1 MTSYIQVPYGYR
13 KVSNPIQFVLP
24 KNNFENKLFDRIGY
38 ISNKDDPVVKNNI
51 LNAIRNREDLQKFIL
66 ATSDLGNE
74 LQEDINEITGGDEKF
89 NNAVLR
95 RALDLK
101 NNDLFRNPQAI
112 TLLFNDVEKFHQQN
126 PIIGKLA
133 SQINVSKLS
142 EKDLT
147 KRQLLKGEISKIED
161 RLYNLKYGKSDK
173 GSGGDSDDDD
183 DGKKPPGG
191 GSAPSM
197 REAEAEIDPS
207 FRSPPERSEKDLQDT
222 FRQLRFGKPTPRQ
235 APPDPFSPDF
245 WHEVSKDPG
254 EAVEDKLEHE
264 TVKEREEIDFDKFP
278 SVPLFDPTEREKKVS
293 FSKPTTKLLDGETIE
308 ITPPTVK
315 INEEREIS
323 DKLQQLFP
331 DVEKISEQNKRA
343 DVSPDFENLSETLT
357 AISRNEI
364 VPFEF
369 EFFKGGNDEKFA
381 DIIRG
386 IDSSSDTNEFL
397 NFLQSNICKKLLE
410 DNKLKIHT
418 ETGNIYYDNND
429 TNESIHS
436 FILAQANPISGEI
449 DHAFTFDHNYTTYFQ
464 WLTDAFNESTKNK
477 LDILTNK
484 NSKFLFYHFNDYL
497 QQSGK
502 EIKKIKHSV
511 VTQDYLA
518 AEKVQDRNWK
528 YFVESVLIFSQKAT
542 VSSDEKSFL
551 LETKEN
557 VEILKNTYEKLY
569 NQISKNL
576 TSTLDKMPFDLFK
589 NIEDDLLREN
599 YGKSDLKNL
608 DSWVSFYFKQGRFP
622 GNNNLTILPQSA
634 IPKTIDQL
642 TVEVSPVE
650 LYRKFGNSETNSLV
664 SFQAIVALFLHYG
677 GDALTAKRAMEEW
690 KNNLTFQALSKENDK
705 VTMQFDYLAKIVF
718 YFLRAFLT
726 LESDFLE
733 YENSQYEIANQTIEN
748 SEVKTSTP
756 KRSPLQRPPL
766 PKILTDETNSLN
778 ESESIFLKTA
788 FTLAKTNLDASIEAA
803 EEENKEIIKDIID
816 PTPGFVADEKIT
828 DDDFENREYE
838 DENKFRLSNAA
849 QSRFDNILKDI
860 TEDINTYKLPNREH
874 QLELLNEKI
883 DDFTVSK
890 EQGQIKIE
898 KSPTFTKVSTSKK
911 GNRRSPYNLRS
922 FKRKYEFLKSEDSL
936 TKPISFEV
944 DDDENRKIKA
954 AETVIDSIVN
964 RLPDLPER
972 KKLKFNLDSNNDIKL
987 TEL

>member
-13 KVSNPIQFVLP
+13 KVSDPIQFVSP

-101 NNDLFRNPQAI
+101 NNDLFRNLQPI
-112 TLLFNDVEKFHQQN
+112 TLIFNDVESFHQQN

-133 SQINVSKLS
+133 SQINVNKLS
-142 EKDLT
+142 NEDLM
-147 KRQLLKGEISKIED
+147 KRQLFQGEISKIED

-173 GSGGDSDDDD
+173 KKGGGDDSDDDD

-197 REAEAEIDPS
+197 REAEVEIDPS
-207 FRSPPERSEKDLQDT
+207 FRSPPERNERDLQDT
-222 FRQLRFGKPTPRQ
+222 FRQLRYGKPTPRQ

-245 WHEVSKDPG
+245 WSEVSKDPG
-254 EAVEDKLEHE
+254 KAVEDKIEHE
-264 TVKEREEIDFDKFP
+264 TVKQREEIDFDKLP
-278 SVPLFDPTEREKKVS
+278 SVPLFEPKEREKKDS
-293 FSKPTTKLLDGETIE
+293 FSKPVTKFLDGETIE

-315 INEEREIS
+315 IDEEREIS

-331 DVEKISEQNKRA
+331 DVEKISEQNKLA
-343 DVSPDFENLSETLT
+343 DVMPDFKNLSETLT
-357 AISRNEI
+357 AISPNEI

-381 DIIRG
+381 DVIRG
-386 IDSSSDTNEFL
+386 INSSSDTNEFL

-436 FILAQANPISGEI
+436 FIFAQENPISGEI
-449 DHAFTFDHNYTTYFQ
+449 DHAFTFDRNYTTYFQ

-518 AEKVQDRNWK
+518 AEKIQDRNWK
-528 YFVESVLIFSQKAT
+528 YFVESVLAFSQKAT

-557 VEILKNTYEKLY
+557 VEILKKTYEKLY

-589 NIEDDLLREN
+589 NIEDDLLR
-599 YGKSDLKNL
+599 DLKNL

-622 GNNNLTILPQSA
+622 GNSSLTILPQSA

-650 LYRKFGNSETNSLV
+650 LYRKFGNSETKSLV

-726 LESDFLE
+726 LESEFLE
-733 YENSQYEIANQTIEN
+733 YINSQYEIANQTIAN

-778 ESESIFLKTA
+778 ESDSLFLKTS

-816 PTPGFVADEKIT
+816 PTPGFIVDEKIT
-828 DDDFENREYE
+828 DDDFEKREYE
-838 DENKFRLSNAA
+838 DESKFRLSNAA

-860 TEDINTYKLPNREH
+860 TEDINTYKLSNREQ
-874 QLELLNEKI
+874 QLEVK
-883 DDFTVSK
+883 
-890 EQGQIKIE
+890 
-898 KSPTFTKVSTSKK
+898 
-911 GNRRSPYNLRS
+911 
-922 FKRKYEFLKSEDSL
+922 
-936 TKPISFEV
+936 
-944 DDDENRKIKA
+944 
-954 AETVIDSIVN
+954 
-964 RLPDLPER
+964 
-972 KKLKFNLDSNNDIKL
+972 
-987 TEL
+987 

>member
-1 MTSYIQVPYGYR
+1 M
-13 KVSNPIQFVLP
+13 
-24 KNNFENKLFDRIGY
+24 
-38 ISNKDDPVVKNNI
+38 
-51 LNAIRNREDLQKFIL
+51 
-66 ATSDLGNE
+66 
-74 LQEDINEITGGDEKF
+74 
-89 NNAVLR
+89 
-95 RALDLK
+95 
-101 NNDLFRNPQAI
+101 
-112 TLLFNDVEKFHQQN
+112 
-126 PIIGKLA
+126 
-133 SQINVSKLS
+133 
-142 EKDLT
+142 
-147 KRQLLKGEISKIED
+147 
-161 RLYNLKYGKSDK
+161 
-173 GSGGDSDDDD
+173 
-183 DGKKPPGG
+183 
-191 GSAPSM
+191 
-197 REAEAEIDPS
+197 
-207 FRSPPERSEKDLQDT
+207 
-222 FRQLRFGKPTPRQ
+222 RFGKPTPTQ

-245 WHEVSKDPG
+245 WSEVSKDPG
-254 EAVEDKLEHE
+254 EAVEDKVEHE
-264 TVKEREEIDFDKFP
+264 TVKQREEIDFDKLP
-278 SVPLFDPTEREKKVS
+278 SVPLFDPTEREKKDS
-293 FSKPTTKLLDGETIE
+293 FSKPVTKLLDGETIE

-331 DVEKISEQNKRA
+331 DIEKISEQNKRA
-343 DVSPDFENLSETLT
+343 DVSPDFENLSGTLT
-357 AISRNEI
+357 AISPNEI

-369 EFFKGGNDEKFA
+369 EFFKGGNNEKFA
-381 DIIRG
+381 DIIRS
-386 IDSSSDTNEFL
+386 INSSNDTNEFL
-397 NFLQSNICKKLLE
+397 NFLHSNICKKLLE

-449 DHAFTFDHNYTTYFQ
+449 DHAFTFDRNYATYFQ

-497 QQSGK
+497 QQSNK
-502 EIKKIKHSV
+502 KIKKIKHRV

-518 AEKVQDRNWK
+518 AEKIQDRNWK
-528 YFVESVLIFSQKAT
+528 YFVESVLAFSQKAT

-557 VEILKNTYEKLY
+557 VEILKKTYEKLY

-622 GNNNLTILPQSA
+622 GNSDLTILPQSA
-634 IPKTIDQL
+634 TPKTIDQL

-650 LYRKFGNSETNSLV
+650 LYRKFRNSKTKSLV

-726 LESDFLE
+726 LESEFLE
-733 YENSQYEIANQTIEN
+733 YENSQYEIANQTIAN
-748 SEVKTSTP
+748 SEVKTSIP
-756 KRSPLQRPPL
+756 KRSPLQRPRL

-778 ESESIFLKTA
+778 ESDSLFLKTS
-788 FTLAKTNLDASIEAA
+788 FTLAKTNLDTSIEAA

-816 PTPGFVADEKIT
+816 PTPGFIVDEKIT
-828 DDDFENREYE
+828 DDDFEKREYE
-838 DENKFRLSNAA
+838 DESKFRLSNAA
-849 QSRFDNILKDI
+849 QKRFDNILKDI
-860 TEDINTYKLPNREH
+860 TDDIKTYKVPNRKYEIDP
-874 QLELLNEKI
+874 LNERI
-883 DDFTVSK
+883 GDFTVTK
-890 EQGQIKIE
+890 EQGQLKIE

-911 GNRRSPYNLRS
+911 RNKISPYNLRS
-922 FKRKYEFLKSEDSL
+922 FKKKYKFIKSEDSL
-936 TKPISFEV
+936 TKPISFEF
-944 DDDENRKIKA
+944 DDDENKKIKA
-954 AETVIDSIVN
+954 AESVIDSIVN
-964 RLPDLPER
+964 RLPDPPER
-972 KKLKFNLDSNNDIKL
+972 KKLKFKLDSSNDIKL

>member
-13 KVSNPIQFVLP
+13 KVSNPIQFVSP
-24 KNNFENKLFDRIGY
+24 KNNFENKLLDRIGY

-101 NNDLFRNPQAI
+101 NNDLFRNPQPI
-112 TLLFNDVEKFHQQN
+112 TLLFNDAERFHQQN

-142 EKDLT
+142 NEDLT
-147 KRQLLKGEISKIED
+147 KRQLFQGEISKIED
-161 RLYNLKYGKSDK
+161 RLYNLKYGKDDK
-173 GSGGDSDDDD
+173 KKRSGGDSDDDD

-222 FRQLRFGKPTPRQ
+222 FRQLRYGKPTPRQ
-235 APPDPFSPDF
+235 APPDPFGPDF
-245 WHEVSKDPG
+245 WNEVSKDPG
-254 EAVEDKLEHE
+254 ETVEDKIEHE
-264 TVKEREEIDFDKFP
+264 TVKVREKIDFDKLP
-278 SVPLFDPTEREKKVS
+278 SVPLFDPTKREKKVS
-293 FSKPTTKLLDGETIE
+293 FSKPTTKALDGETIE

-315 INEEREIS
+315 IDEEREIS

-357 AISRNEI
+357 AISTNEI

-369 EFFKGGNDEKFA
+369 EFFKGGNNEKFA

-386 IDSSSDTNEFL
+386 INSSSDTNEFL
-397 NFLQSNICKKLLE
+397 NFLQSNICQKLLE

-449 DHAFTFDHNYTTYFQ
+449 DHAFTFHRNYTTYFQ

-518 AEKVQDRNWK
+518 AEKIQDRNWK
-528 YFVESVLIFSQKAT
+528 YFVESVLTFSQKAT
-542 VSSDEKSFL
+542 VSSNEKSFL

-557 VEILKNTYEKLY
+557 VEILKKTYEKLY
-569 NQISKNL
+569 NQIAKNL
-576 TSTLDKMPFDLFK
+576 TSTLEKMLFDLFK
-589 NIEDDLLREN
+589 NIEDDLLREK
-599 YGKSDLKNL
+599 YGKNDLKNL

-622 GNNNLTILPQSA
+622 GNNNLTILPQSE
-634 IPKTIDQL
+634 IPKTIDRL

-650 LYRKFGNSETNSLV
+650 LYKKFGNSETKSLV

-726 LESDFLE
+726 LENDFLE
-733 YENSQYEIANQTIEN
+733 YQNS
-748 SEVKTSTP
+748 
-756 KRSPLQRPPL
+756 
-766 PKILTDETNSLN
+766 
-778 ESESIFLKTA
+778 
-788 FTLAKTNLDASIEAA
+788 
-803 EEENKEIIKDIID
+803 
-816 PTPGFVADEKIT
+816 
-828 DDDFENREYE
+828 
-838 DENKFRLSNAA
+838 
-849 QSRFDNILKDI
+849 
-860 TEDINTYKLPNREH
+860 
-874 QLELLNEKI
+874 
-883 DDFTVSK
+883 
-890 EQGQIKIE
+890 
-898 KSPTFTKVSTSKK
+898 
-911 GNRRSPYNLRS
+911 
-922 FKRKYEFLKSEDSL
+922 
-936 TKPISFEV
+936 
-944 DDDENRKIKA
+944 
-954 AETVIDSIVN
+954 
-964 RLPDLPER
+964 
-972 KKLKFNLDSNNDIKL
+972 
-987 TEL
+987 